1 MNTKNVESNEEM
13 STNFFSLY
21 AMNRFLRFIEE
32 KESEVQGAAIVV
44 MSDEFRMHLVNEII
58 YRTREE
64 IEISRDM
71 LKGMRY
77 SFKEVDIGK
86 TKYMLECMYQE
97 YIKSKR
103 MGGKIK

>member
-1 MNTKNVESNEEM
+1 MNAKNIESNEEM
-13 STNFFSLY
+13 STKFFSLY
-21 AMNRFLRFIEE
+21 AMNRFLSFIEE

-64 IEISRDM
+64 LEIGKNM
-71 LKGMRY
+71 LKGMHY

-86 TKYMLECMYQE
+86 IKYILECMYQE
-97 YIKSKR
+97 YIKYKKMDSKF
-103 MGGKIK
+103 K